1 MGEPVSVIQTES
13 ADGNTVRFETN
24 RALTG
29 MGHERYAAG
38 EEIYG
43 ERPPDLIAKDLLAHG
58 GVAAVHI
65 YAQTITVTLK
75 PGASA
80 DGLKQLIED
89 MYIFYRPGVP
99 VPKPED
105 FE

>member
-1 MGEPVSVIQTES
+1 MGEPVSVIQS
-13 ADGNTVRFETN
+13 DSISSNRVRFETN

-29 MGHERYAAG
+29 MGHERYKAG

-43 ERPPDLIAKDLLAHG
+43 ERPPDLIAKALIDHG
-58 GVAAVHI
+58 GVDSVHV
-65 YAQTITVTLK
+65 YAQTITVTLE

-80 DGLKQLIED
+80 DGLKELVED

>member
-1 MGEPVSVIQTES
+1 MGEPVAVIQSDSTT
-13 ADGNTVRFETN
+13 GNRVRFETN

-29 MGHERYAAG
+29 MGHERYTAG
-38 EEIYG
+38 DEIYG
-43 ERPPDLIAKDLLAHG
+43 DRPPDLLAKALFAHG
-58 GVAAVHI
+58 GVAAVHV
-65 YAQTITVTLK
+65 YAQTVTVTLED
-75 PGASA
+75 GATA
-80 DGLKQLIED
+80 DGLKEIVED